1 MTMNGIIALIL
12 HYYTDY
18 IKICRPTMSNW

>member
-1 MTMNGIIALIL
+1 MNGIIALIL